1 MIKQQAFKFAL
12 KLNEQ
17 QKANML
23 LFAGA
28 CRFVYNKG
36 LALLKESYE
45 SGQKH
50 MHYN

>member
-28 CRFVYNKG
+28 CRFVYNKVTCP
-36 LALLKESYE
+36 
-45 SGQKH
+45 H
-50 MHYN
+50 D